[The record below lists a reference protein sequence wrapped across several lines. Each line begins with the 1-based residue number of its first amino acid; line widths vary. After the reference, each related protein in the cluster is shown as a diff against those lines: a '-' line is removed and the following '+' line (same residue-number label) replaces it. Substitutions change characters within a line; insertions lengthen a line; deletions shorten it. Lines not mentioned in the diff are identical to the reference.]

1 MHSFQPAHAT
11 RPNQMAGNAIRN
23 DQRTFQR
30 VPINMQGRLMLAN
43 YEEYE
48 CLVTEMS
55 PGDLYVTCEGRPHA
69 EERVIAYID
78 HLGRVE
84 GNVVAVDGRGFS
96 MSINATER
104 KREKL
109 AAQLTWLA
117 NKHELG
123 LPEDRRHDRLMP
135 RNICSEL
142 TLEDGTQYVCR
153 IMDLSLSG
161 AAVDVEIRPAIGMP
175 VRLGNMRG
183 RVVRHFVE
191 GVAIEFLSL
200 QSRETL
206 REFL

>member
-1 MHSFQPAHAT
+1 MHSFQAAQTT
-11 RPNQMAGNAIRN
+11 RNAPRM

-48 CLVTEMS
+48 CTVIDMS
-55 PGDLYVTCEGRPHA
+55 PGDMYVTCQGKPRA
-69 EERVIAYID
+69 NERVVAYID

-84 GNVVAVDGRGFS
+84 GNVLTVDGRGFT
-96 MSINATER
+96 MSINATDR

-123 LPEDRRHDRLMP
+123 LPEDRRHDRLTP
-135 RNICSEL
+135 RNVNIDL
-142 TLEDGTQYVCR
+142 TLDDETVYSCR

-161 AAVDVEIRPAIGMP
+161 AAVDVEVRPALGTP

-183 RVVRHFVE
+183 RVVRHFME

-200 QSRETL
+200 QSRDTL

>member
-1 MHSFQPAHAT
+1 MHSFQPSQTT
-11 RPNQMAGNAIRN
+11 RNAPRM
-23 DQRTFQR
+23 DQRAFQR
-30 VPINMQGRLMLAN
+30 VPINMQGRLMLAD
-43 YEEYE
+43 YDEFE
-48 CLVTEMS
+48 CMVIDMS
-55 PGDLYVTCEGRPHA
+55 PGDMYVTCHGKPRA
-69 EERVIAYID
+69 NERVIAYID

-84 GNVVAVDGRGFS
+84 GNVLTVDSRGFN
-96 MSINATER
+96 MSINATDR

-135 RNICSEL
+135 KNVAIDL
-142 TLEDGTQYVCR
+142 TLEDDTVYSCR

-161 AAVDVEIRPAIGMP
+161 AAVDVEVRPALGTA

-183 RVVRHFVE
+183 RVVRHFME

-200 QSRETL
+200 QSRDTL

>member
-11 RPNQMAGNAIRN
+11 RPNQMASNAIRN

-30 VPINMQGRLMLAN
+30 VPINMQGRLMLAS
-43 YEEYE
+43 YEEFE

-55 PGDLYVTCEGRPHA
+55 PGDLYVTCAGRPRA
-69 EERVIAYID
+69 DERVIAYID

-123 LPEDRRHDRLMP
+123 LPEDRRHDRLTP
-135 RNICSEL
+135 RSIRSEL
-142 TLEDGTQYVCR
+142 TLEDGSQYVCR

-161 AAVDVEIRPAIGMP
+161 AAVDVEVRPAIGTP

-183 RVVRHFVE
+183 RIVRHFME

>member
-1 MHSFQPAHAT
+1 MHSFQPAQAM
-11 RPNQMAGNAIRN
+11 RSNQFAGNALRG

-43 YEEYE
+43 YEEFE

-55 PGDLYVTCEGRPHA
+55 PGDMYVICVGRPRA
-69 EERVIAYID
+69 DERVIAYID

-84 GNVVAVDGRGFS
+84 GHVVAVDGRGFS

-123 LPEDRRHDRLMP
+123 LPEDRRHDRLTP
-135 RNICSEL
+135 RNTRSDL
-142 TLEDGTQYVCR
+142 TLDDGTVYSCR

-161 AAVDVEIRPAIGMP
+161 AAVDVEVRPPLGTP

-183 RVVRHFVE
+183 RVVRHFME

>member
-1 MHSFQPAHAT
+1 MHSFQPAQTT
-11 RPNQMAGNAIRN
+11 RNAPRA

-43 YEEYE
+43 YEEFE
-48 CLVTEMS
+48 CTVIDMS
-55 PGDLYVTCEGRPHA
+55 PGDMYVICQGRPRSN
-69 EERVIAYID
+69 ERVIAYID

-84 GNVVAVDGRGFS
+84 GNVLTIDGRGFS
-96 MSINATER
+96 MSINATDR

-123 LPEDRRHDRLMP
+123 LPEDRRHDRLTP
-135 RNICSEL
+135 RTTVSEL
-142 TLEDGTQYVCR
+142 TLEDGSRYSCR

-161 AAVDVEIRPAIGMP
+161 AAVDVEARPPIGSAIQ
-175 VRLGNMRG
+175 LGNMRG
-183 RVVRHFVE
+183 RVVRHFME

>member
-1 MHSFQPAHAT
+1 
-11 RPNQMAGNAIRN
+11 
-23 DQRTFQR
+23 
-30 VPINMQGRLMLAN
+30 MLAN

-48 CLVTEMS
+48 CVVIDMS
-55 PGDLYVTCEGRPHA
+55 PGDMYVTCQGRPRTG
-69 EERVIAYID
+69 ERVVAYID

-84 GNVVAVDGRGFS
+84 GYVQAVDARGFT
-96 MSINATER
+96 MSIHATER

-123 LPEDRRHDRLMP
+123 LPEDRRHDRLMT
-135 RNICSEL
+135 RESQTQI
-142 TLEDGTQYVCR
+142 TLEDGTRYSCR

-161 AAVDVEIRPAIGMP
+161 AAVDVEVRPAIGTAL
-175 VRLGNMRG
+175 RLGNMRG
-183 RVVRHFVE
+183 RVVRHFSE
-191 GVAIEFLSL
+191 GVAIEFLSV

>member
-1 MHSFQPAHAT
+1 MHTFQAAQTT
-11 RPNQMAGNAIRN
+11 RTAPRM

-30 VPINMQGRLMLAN
+30 VPINMQGRLMLAD

-48 CLVTEMS
+48 CMVIDMS
-55 PGDLYVTCEGRPHA
+55 PGDMYVTCQGKPRA
-69 EERVIAYID
+69 NERVIAYID

-84 GNVVAVDGRGFS
+84 GNVLTTDGRGFT
-96 MSINATER
+96 MSINATDR

-123 LPEDRRHDRLMP
+123 LPEDRRHDRLTP
-135 RNICSEL
+135 RNTVVEL
-142 TLEDGTQYVCR
+142 TLEDDTVYSCR

-161 AAVDVEIRPAIGMP
+161 AAIDVEIRPAIGTA

-183 RVVRHFVE
+183 RIVRHFME

>member
-1 MHSFQPAHAT
+1 MHSFQTAQTT
-11 RPNQMAGNAIRN
+11 RNAPRM

-30 VPINMQGRLMLAN
+30 VPINMQGRLMLAD
-43 YEEYE
+43 YDEFE
-48 CLVTEMS
+48 CLVIDMS
-55 PGDLYVTCEGRPHA
+55 PGDMYVTCQGKPRA
-69 EERVIAYID
+69 NERIVAYID

-84 GNVVAVDGRGFS
+84 GNVITVDGRGFN
-96 MSINATER
+96 MSINATDR

-123 LPEDRRHDRLMP
+123 LPEDRRHDRLTP
-135 RNICSEL
+135 RNANVQLS
-142 TLEDGTQYVCR
+142 LEDGTVYDCR

-161 AAVDVEIRPAIGMP
+161 AAVDIEVRPALGVL

-183 RVVRHFVE
+183 RIVRHFME
-191 GVAIEFLSL
+191 GVAVEFLTL
-200 QSRETL
+200 QSRDTL

>member
-1 MHSFQPAHAT
+1 MHSFQPALTT
-11 RPNQMAGNAIRN
+11 RSAPRV

-43 YEEYE
+43 YDEFE
-48 CLVTEMS
+48 CMVVDMS
-55 PGDLYVTCEGRPHA
+55 PGDLYVICEGRPRA
-69 EERVIAYID
+69 NERVIAYID
-78 HLGRVE
+78 HLGRIE
-84 GNVVAVDGRGFS
+84 GLVISLDNRGFN
-96 MSINATER
+96 MSINATDR

-123 LPEDRRHDRLMP
+123 LPEDRRHDRLTP
-135 RNICSEL
+135 KSATVEL
-142 TLEDGTQYVCR
+142 TLEDGSVYNCR
-153 IMDLSLSG
+153 LMDLSLSG
-161 AAVDVEIRPAIGMP
+161 AAVDVEARPALGMA

-183 RVVRHFVE
+183 RIVRHFRE

-200 QSRETL
+200 QSRDTL